1 MFGALARFF
10 RSIGYLLT
18 GKVDDAGTGLRQNPQ
33 VIRAQFDRIITEK
46 KQRIDQYKDA
56 VARMI
61 AQEEGKLARI
71 KDLSEEIQRLEQL
84 KDGAAAKAKSV
95 VGRLKSEGKGMDAI
109 KADADYQKCLAAFN
123 DFSSSLEEKEKHVAE
138 LEGDVKE
145 IQGTVNHHKV
155 QLQSLLREI
164 DKLKGESSATVADVI
179 TAREEQQINDMLAGV
194 STDRTGQELE
204 DLREMRQRA
213 KAGARVSREMAGTDT
228 KVQEQEFLEYATK
241 SQSAGEFDR
250 LIGLA
255 GEADQPAAESPE
267 RAEPVKLPEG

>member
-33 VIRAQFDRIITEK
+33 VIRAQYDRIINEK
-46 KQRIDQYKDA
+46 KQRIDHYKDA

-61 AQEEGKLARI
+61 AQEESKLARI
-71 KDLSEEIQRLEQL
+71 KDLSEEIRRLEQL

-95 VGRLKSEGKGMDAI
+95 VERLKSEGKGMDAI
-109 KADADYQKCLAAFN
+109 KADPDYQKCLAAFN

-138 LEGDVKE
+138 LEADVKE

-155 QLQSLLREI
+155 QLQGLLREI

-194 STDRTGQELE
+194 STDRTGRELE
-204 DLREMRQRA
+204 ELREMRQRA

-241 SQSAGEFDR
+241 SQSANEFDR